1 MKTVLLSISNS
12 LMELSIIH
20 SLKHSGGFIVHSV
33 ASGSRGIAEKCAAGS
48 VDVLLMEAA
57 FHVGS
62 TLADCLKEA
71 KSLRSTCPGCKV
83 ILLCDENSA
92 PDVARKVEQAKK
104 DGLIDEFVYS
114 SVSESYLTA
123 MLYAI

>member
-1 MKTVLLSISNS
+1 MKRILLSISNS
-12 LMELSIIH
+12 LMALSIIH
-20 SLKHSGGFIVHSV
+20 SLNHSGGFRVHSV
-33 ASGSRGIAEKCAAGS
+33 PSGEQGIAEKCAAVS
-48 VDVLLMEAA
+48 ADILLMEAA
-57 FHVGS
+57 FGVGA

-71 KSLRSTCPGCKV
+71 KNLREICPECKV

-92 PDVARKVEQAKK
+92 PDVARKVVQAKK

-123 MLYAI
+123 MLSAM